1 MACLDQSM
9 KTRSLP
15 KTVCLTK
22 PWQYREVYSKGQ
34 RLRGECFSLIWRYN
48 GQDEARLGISIHGV
62 RPAVR
67 RNRIKR
73 IIREF
78 FRLQRRLIVPPI
90 DLVFTV
96 RDGFAPDSP
105 AAVAAA
111 VRSVLARQPAKAFGL
126 MESAALSEAPQP

>member
-1 MACLDQSM
+1 MTS
-9 KTRSLP
+9 RSLP
-15 KTVCLTK
+15 KTVCIRN
-22 PWQYREVYSKGQ
+22 PWEYREIYSKGQ
-34 RLRGECFSLIWRYN
+34 RLRGDHFSLIWRDN

-62 RPAVR
+62 RHAVR

-78 FRLQRRLIVPPI
+78 FRLHRQLIAPPI

-96 RDGFAPDSP
+96 REGFVPDSP

-111 VRSVLARQPAKAFGL
+111 VRRVLAQQPAKAFGL
-126 MESAALSEAPQP
+126 AEPVSDHGVPQP

>member
-1 MACLDQSM
+1 M
-9 KTRSLP
+9 KSRSLP
-15 KTVCLTK
+15 KSACIRK
-22 PWQYREVYSKGQ
+22 PWEYRDIYSKGQ
-34 RLRGECFSLIWRYN
+34 RLRGDHFSLIWRDN

-78 FRLQRRLIVPPI
+78 FRLHRQLIAPPV

-96 RDGFAPDSP
+96 RDGFVPDSP

-111 VRSVLARQPAKAFGL
+111 VRRVLAQQPAKAFGL
-126 MESAALSEAPQP
+126 AESVSDHGVPQP